1 LPTLVDLFLRIGPYG
16 DMFGLRRRGPRLS
29 RKKLLANPRGFLLEE
44 FVPTGGLRRRVPH
57 RDGRVR
63 LDVPEILA
71 DLDRLTGVSH
81 SDSEFPLRL
90 ISLRETR
97 SLNSRLHNVE
107 ALVRNRSQLLRM
119 HPADAITSGA
129 ADGDVVAVVS
139 RRGRIEVAVKVTD
152 EMHPGNVA
160 LPQGWGHRGGW
171 QRAIAAGGVS
181 YNELTPNQSEDLDPV
196 SGQAWLNG
204 FPVRVEALGTDTRK
218 TDPVNAPN
226 N

>member
-1 LPTLVDLFLRIGPYG
+1 MEMGTLQRDDVVLHFQATGSG
-16 DMFGLRRRGPRLS
+16 ASRG
-29 RKKLLANPRGFLLEE
+29 
-44 FVPTGGLRRRVPH
+44 
-57 RDGRVR
+57 
-63 LDVPEILA
+63 
-71 DLDRLTGVSH
+71 
-81 SDSEFPLRL
+81 EFPLRL
-90 ISLRETR
+90 VSLRETR

-119 HPADAITSGA
+119 HPADAIASGG

-139 RRGRIEVAVKVTD
+139 PRGRIAVAVKVTD

-160 LPQGWGHRGGW
+160 LPQGWGHHGGW

-218 TDPVNAPN
+218 TDPSTLETIRRIRS
-226 N
+226 

>member
-1 LPTLVDLFLRIGPYG
+1 MEMGTLQ
-16 DMFGLRRRGPRLS
+16 
-29 RKKLLANPRGFLLEE
+29 
-44 FVPTGGLRRRVPH
+44 
-57 RDGRVR
+57 RD
-63 LDVPEILA
+63 
-71 DLDRLTGVSH
+71 
-81 SDSEFPLRL
+81 
-90 ISLRETR
+90 
-97 SLNSRLHNVE
+97 
-107 ALVRNRSQLLRM
+107 
-119 HPADAITSGA
+119 
-129 ADGDVVAVVS
+129 DVVLHFQATGS
-139 RRGRIEVAVKVTD
+139 GRIEVALKVTD